1 MATEQF
7 DVTVIGSGPGGY
19 VAAIRG
25 AQLGLKVAIVEKDK
39 RLGGTCTL
47 RGCIPTK
54 QLLMSAHV
62 YEQMQHA
69 ADFGVQASGIQ
80 LAFADVQKRKERVVT
95 KNSKGIE
102 FLMKKNTITVFKG
115 KGRLALPGRVE
126 VTGDDGQQE
135 IINTKNIV
143 IATGSVV
150 RPIPGFEVDGDRVVN
165 SDQILE
171 LKDVPKSLIVMGAGA
186 VG

>member
-1 MATEQF
+1 MLTQLTKLRYKIVGEEPKLANEQF
-7 DVTVIGSGPGGY
+7 DITVIGSGPGGY
-19 VAAIRG
+19 VAAIRA

-69 ADFGVQASGIQ
+69 ADFGVQATGIQ
-80 LAFADVQKRKERVVT
+80 LAFADVQKRKEKVVL

-102 FLMKKNTITVFKG
+102 FLMKQNSIARFTGTG
-115 KGRLALPGRVE
+115 KLALPR
-126 VTGDDGQQE
+126 
-135 IINTKNIV
+135 
-143 IATGSVV
+143 
-150 RPIPGFEVDGDRVVN
+150 
-165 SDQILE
+165 
-171 LKDVPKSLIVMGAGA
+171 
-186 VG
+186 